1 MNLKIVEFIK
11 SNKNWESLLLEK
23 PFCIKINRSKIF
35 SNDSDKTIENN
46 LIMFKY
52 NQIDSDFNN
61 EIVRECR
68 GLILNE
74 DTLEP
79 VCIPFFKF
87 GNYGEGYVPK
97 IDWKTVRVTEKI
109 DGSLIK
115 IVKFGKGLLISTNGT
130 INAFDAEIQKQIGFG
145 GKSYGDLV
153 LAAIDRKMKFYDF
166 INLIK
171 PGITYMFELTSP
183 FNRVVVQW
191 NEIDLHFLGARDN
204 FTLQEYFF
212 DDERFKEIYSVFK
225 HPKTFTLGT
234 LEECVNASK
243 ELGPNEEGYVV
254 VDSNFNRIKVKSPV
268 YVSLHH
274 IRDNGNMSFERG
286 MEIVRKNEIEE
297 VITYFPEFKE
307 ELEKIKEDYSSL
319 IDSLE
324 NSWKL
329 YCDNKFE
336 SRKNSAIFIQK
347 NFKVPSVGFLLLDK
361 KIDSIKEWAETLSS
375 DKLCSILGYK

>member
-1 MNLKIVEFIK
+1 MSLKLIEFIK
-11 SNKNWESLLLEK
+11 SNENWETLLIEK

-35 SNDSDKTIENN
+35 SNDGDCPIGNN

-79 VCIPFFKF
+79 VCVPFFKF
-87 GNYGEGYVPK
+87 GNYGEGYVPE
-97 IDWKTVRVTEKI
+97 IDWKTARVTEKI

-115 IVKFGKGLLISTNGT
+115 IVKLGKDLLISTNGM
-130 INAFDAEIQKQIGFG
+130 INAFDAEIQNQIGFS
-145 GKSYGDLV
+145 GKSYGDLA
-153 LAAIDRKMKFYDF
+153 LTAIDRKMKFYDF

-204 FTLQEYFF
+204 LTLREYFF
-212 DDERFKEIYSVFK
+212 DDEQFKSIYNVFN
-225 HPKTFTLGT
+225 HPKKFNLGT

-254 VDSNFNRIKVKSPV
+254 VDSNFNRVKVKSPT

-274 IRDNGNMSFERG
+274 MRDNGNMSFERG
-286 MEIVRKNEIEE
+286 IEIVRRNETEE
-297 VITYFPEFKE
+297 VTTYFPEFKNH
-307 ELEKIKEDYSSL
+307 LEKIKEDYMSL
-319 IDSLE
+319 INSLE
-324 NSWKL
+324 NSWRL

-336 SRKNSAIFIQK
+336 SRKDSAIFIQK

-361 KIDSIKEWAETLSS
+361 KINSVKEWSESLPS
-375 DKLCSILGYK
+375 DKFCSILGYK